1 MHPPLPSL
9 QRRGHRWDDIRG
21 LLHQLEREDAQ
32 RTLDGGDSDA

>member
-1 MHPPLPSL
+1 MRASLSSL

-32 RTLDGGDSDA
+32 RALDGDIDP